1 MAELSK
7 SGCAAAGLKST
18 SNSMNTRTS
27 DEANMFDDLAK
38 QRRLGVTGIKAV
50 FAARPALAASRR
62 SPPSPPSKSPE
73 NLHGQV
79 GDKVYLKLGLMFC
92 YRDYLRQNSLYV
104 KR

>member
-1 MAELSK
+1 
-7 SGCAAAGLKST
+7 
-18 SNSMNTRTS
+18 
-27 DEANMFDDLAK
+27 MFDDLAK